1 MGENYDTDKDL
12 DRFKGLEINGG
23 GIDEINE
30 CQEATLY
37 KMLERSGSWNNAEG
51 RPPIVV
57 LGTCNPANNW
67 VKEEVYD
74 RWIKGTLPETWAY
87 IPSKIT
93 DNPYIPDDYLNS
105 LKANMPE
112 YEYLRFVEGDWEVQ
126 EKPENPFFTAFEP
139 KDHESADTFFN
150 PNLPILFAF
159 DFNLQPFAGIVAH
172 KWKDDNGEHFHIVDE
187 FSVPDGSIPKM
198 IDTIKEK
205 YEPYLPMCQITGDA
219 MGKRGD
225 LSQRDNA
232 NYYEQLAR
240 GLKLSGKQIR
250 VQDNPKH
257 ENSRAECNYILRHY
271 PDFKVNPKSCPNT
284 SRDLRMLKCDAMG
297 NIIKRNRNI
306 ITQLADHGD
315 CFAEGTMIATPFGST
330 PIQNI
335 KIGYLVNT
343 PNGQKRVLDAWNSV
357 ADIYE
362 VTFSDGSVIFCTK
375 DHKFYT
381 ENNEFVPISG
391 VFEQKILVKRHNS
404 DVYVLSMRFSRVDT
418 VYDITVDEENCFYAN
433 GILVHNCVRYICHT
447 FLGEWYIYHLKKSGY
462 KNIPL

>member
-1 MGENYDTDKDL
+1 MRSSRPTLERTTMVTFNMILSEGLKHYISGYDKQSLTVTFSNGSELIFMGENYDTDKDL

-37 KMLERSGSWNNAEG
+37 KMLERAGSWNNAEG

-57 LGTCNPANNW
+57 LATCNPASNW

-74 RWIKGTLPETWAY
+74 KWVKGTLPDTWAY

-93 DNPYIPDDYLNS
+93 DNPYIPEDYLNS

-139 KDHESADTFFN
+139 KQHESQETFFN
-150 PNLPILFAF
+150 PNLPILFSF
-159 DFNLQPFAGIVAH
+159 DFNLQPFAGIVCQ
-172 KWKDDNGEHFHIVDE
+172 KWKDDEGEHFHIVDE
-187 FSVPDGSIPKM
+187 FSVADGSIPKM
-198 IDTIKEK
+198 IDVIKER
-205 YEPYLPMCQITGDA
+205 YEPYLPMCLVTGDA

-257 ENSRAECNYILRHY
+257 ENSRAECNYILRHF
-271 PDFKVNPKSCPNT
+271 PDFKVNPKTCPNT
-284 SRDLRMLKCDAMG
+284 ARDLRMLKCDAMG
-297 NIIKRNRNI
+297 TIIKRNRNI

-315 CFAEGTMIATPFGST
+315 C
-330 PIQNI
+330 
-335 KIGYLVNT
+335 L
-343 PNGQKRVLDAWNSV
+343 
-357 ADIYE
+357 
-362 VTFSDGSVIFCTK
+362 
-375 DHKFYT
+375 
-381 ENNEFVPISG
+381 
-391 VFEQKILVKRHNS
+391 
-404 DVYVLSMRFSRVDT
+404 
-418 VYDITVDEENCFYAN
+418 
-433 GILVHNCVRYICHT
+433 RYGFHT
-447 FLGEWYIYHLKKSGY
+447 YLGEWYIYHLKKSGY
-462 KNIPL
+462 KHMPYELY